1 MNKVG
6 KRSYQ
11 FEDTNRPNWAG
22 PGYRPLITE
31 VWYPTSDDAGTTP
44 FSFGKPEPL
53 YLFDAIVEDA
63 ELLHQPEKFP
73 LIMLSH
79 GTGGSA
85 LGMGWLAHYLASHG
99 FVAVAVNHHGNNA
112 IEPYLA
118 HGFYLGWERATDLT
132 VLIDK
137 LLYQVADFKDKID
150 PDRIGVAGFSFGGY
164 TAIMLAGGQCDLD
177 QFDAFCASD
186 ERDGICD
193 GPIEY
198 PTGTADIDALARDD
212 LHFRESLLRHH
223 LSYKDERVKA
233 AFAIAPALGMA
244 FPEASLAEVN
254 IPVQI
259 VVTEIDN
266 HVPPKTNA
274 HRFAELIPGA
284 ELEVLAGQADHY
296 VFLCEATAAGKQLD
310 PAICVDHPSI
320 NRREIHQHVASQ
332 AVSFFEKQLL

>member
-6 KRSYQ
+6 KRTFRLQ
-11 FEDTNRPNWAG
+11 DEDRPNWAG
-22 PGYRPLITE
+22 KGCRPLITE
-31 VWYPTSDDAGTTP
+31 IWYPAADDVDTRP
-44 FSFGKPEPL
+44 YLFGIPEPL
-53 YLFDAIVEDA
+53 FQFDAIAEDA
-63 ELLHQPEKFP
+63 EIKRQSEKFP

-85 LGMGWLAHYLASHG
+85 LSMGWLAHYLASRG
-99 FVAVAVNHHGNNA
+99 FVTVAVNHHGNNA

-137 LLYQVADFKDKID
+137 LLYQVAEFKDKVD
-150 PDRIGVAGFSFGGY
+150 PDRIGVAGFSLGGY
-164 TAIMLAGGQCDLD
+164 TSIMLAGGRCSLEH
-177 QFDAFCASD
+177 FDAFCSSD

-198 PTGTADIDALARDD
+198 PVGTADIEALARDD
-212 LHFRESLLRHH
+212 LHFRESLQRHNR
-223 LSYKDERVKA
+223 SYKDERVKA

-244 FPEASLAEVN
+244 FPKASLAEVKV
-254 IPVQI
+254 PVQI

-274 HRFAELIPGA
+274 HRFAEFVPGA

-296 VFLCEATAAGKQLD
+296 VFLCEATAAGKRLE

-320 NRREIHQHVASQ
+320 NRREIHQYVASQ
-332 AVSFFEKQLL
+332 AGLFFEKQLL

>member
-6 KRSYQ
+6 KRCYQ

-22 PGYRPLITE
+22 EGSRPLITE
-31 VWYPTSDDAGTTP
+31 VWYPTSDGAGTTA
-44 FSFGKPEPL
+44 FSFGKPEPR
-53 YLFDAIVEDA
+53 YQFDAIVEDA
-63 ELLHQPEKFP
+63 ELMYQPERFP

-85 LGMGWLAHYLASHG
+85 LGMGWLAQQLASQG
-99 FVAVAVNHHGNNA
+99 YIAVAVNHHGNNA

-137 LLYQVADFKDKID
+137 LLYEVANFKDRID

-177 QFDAFCASD
+177 HFDAFCASD

-193 GPIEY
+193 GPIEF
-198 PTGTADIDALARDD
+198 PAGTADIEALVENDEN
-212 LHFRESLLRHH
+212 FRTSLERHRQ
-223 LSYKDERVKA
+223 SFKDERVRA
-233 AFAIAPALGMA
+233 VFAIAPALGMA
-244 FPEASLAEVN
+244 FPEASLAKVN
-254 IPVQI
+254 IPVRI

-274 HRFAELIPGA
+274 HRFAQLIPGA
-284 ELEVLAGQADHY
+284 ELEVLAGHADHY
-296 VFLCEATAAGKQLD
+296 VFLCEATAVGKRLE
-310 PAICVDHPSI
+310 PINCIDHPSV
-320 NRREIHQHVASQ
+320 NRRNIHQYVARQ
-332 AVSFFEKQLL
+332 AGLFFKQKLQ